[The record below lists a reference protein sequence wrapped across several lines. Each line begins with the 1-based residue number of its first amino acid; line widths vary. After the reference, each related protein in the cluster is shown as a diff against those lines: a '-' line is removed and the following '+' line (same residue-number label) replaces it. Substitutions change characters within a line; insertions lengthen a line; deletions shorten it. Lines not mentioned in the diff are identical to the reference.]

1 MKKKIIIIAG
11 FLLAQFAFS
20 QVGINNTS
28 PKATLDVTAKTTDGS
43 KPEGLIAPRLTGDQI
58 KAANTQYGANQ
69 IGTLVYATAA
79 VSSPDPKTVNITSTG
94 YYYFDG
100 DIWQKVINSNT
111 AAENGLAMSG
121 NKVKLG
127 GALTEATTISGATTN
142 NKLSL
147 EGTGKDAINFDNYTA
162 TTTVNNSTVSTPASS
177 LSVDAE
183 NHRIGIG
190 TKAPTQ
196 ELDIEG
202 KLRIGK
208 IEKTSSASVSSL
220 VRDDHTGEIKVAGTV
235 KNNKPI
241 NYIKYVLKNV
251 YGDWVDNFNTK
262 IPVKDYT
269 LVVVGSSFSEPFMK
283 SETVNHPDTYNSF
296 NVNAFK
302 DGTVGH
308 ETWRLTADY
317 TGGAPENK
325 TVNGVEV
332 VVNGTW
338 TIYCLAINNSQ
349 VKVHDDLEEDLE
361 GSNVGESATVPQ
373 GL

>member
-69 IGTLVYATAA
+69 TGTLVYATAA

-241 NYIKYVLKNV
+241 NYITYVAKGV
-251 YGDWVDNFNTK
+251 YAGNLESLDTNISEN
-262 IPVKDYT
+262 DYT
-269 LVVVGSSFSEPFMK
+269 IVVVGSTFSEKTIFNQ
-283 SETVNHPDTYNSF
+283 SAGADGAYNPL
-296 NVNAFK
+296 NVYAFK
-302 DGTVGH
+302 KNG
-308 ETWRLTADY
+308 TWRLHAEY
-317 TGGAPENK
+317 FGG
-325 TVNGVEV
+325 GVS
-332 VVNGTW
+332 GGGDW
-338 TIYCLAINNSQ
+338 TIYCLVINNSL
-349 VKVHDDLEEDLE
+349 VKVHEIVTTSLIVGGNQTSE
-361 GSNVGESATVPQ
+361 GSATVPQ